1 MMTRHWASC
10 SVARA
15 AAATRE
21 ASDGRLRLRLHTR
34 RLPLSAA
41 GTGRTDAA
49 HTVPQRLA
57 GGGLGAQLL
66 RHLEHARQSAA
77 PLAARLPGRGG
88 AAGRS
93 VHGAGRYAAPAGPIH
108 RRLQPDAVVSP
119 ATAAGRAAA
128 GDCRLGP

>member
-1 MMTRHWASC
+1 MTRHWASC
-10 SVARA
+10 SVAR

-49 HTVPQRLA
+49 RTVPQRLA
-57 GGGLGAQLL
+57 GGGHSAQLL

-88 AAGRS
+88 PAAGRPAHS
-93 VHGAGRYAAPAGPIH
+93 AGRYAATGPID

-119 ATAAGRAAA
+119 ATAAG
-128 GDCRLGP
+128 